1 MTTSLEELKFN
12 SKDANWDVRARDN
25 IYFLDTLSIKGANAN
40 AGEPSNTFIAPRLRK
55 IGLWVDG
62 MCGELLK
69 SYASLIQARRGEDLE
84 NAAYHGTN
92 DFRVSLMLDE
102 NRPDLIHGIAPL
114 LVMRGSRGEKLVDVE
129 LVGVN

>member
-25 IYFLDTLSIKGANAN
+25 IYFLDTLSIKGVNAN
-40 AGEPSNTFIAPRLRK
+40 AGEPSNTFIAPHLRK

-69 SYASLIQARRGEDLE
+69 SYASLIQARRVEDP
-84 NAAYHGTN
+84 AYQGTN